1 MGMSNHTQ
9 GRKIDLASEMVC
21 VEPSIRSHEVVIKL
35 NIGQFECQ
43 ILHSMEPIP
52 VVRVYWIGIV
62 YYRLMLKSAQIP
74 DQTNLHRVS
83 FRQSIITYSACPSN

>member
-1 MGMSNHTQ
+1 MIS
-9 GRKIDLASEMVC
+9 
-21 VEPSIRSHEVVIKL
+21 VEPSIRSHEGVIKL
-35 NIGQFECQ
+35 NKGQVECQ

-52 VVRVYWIGIV
+52 VVRVYRIGIV

-74 DQTNLHRVS
+74 APTNLHRVS